1 MVFLVKGGFM
11 RVLRIFLLFY
21 FFFLCQSCTN
31 LVDNRPENDLSY
43 LYKTEIYTV
52 LHFYKQEN
60 RSLRDF
66 CAEKIPSE
74 IIVYIVDENWLLE
87 FYNSMNYPDLRKI
100 SAMSMYW
107 NDYYY
112 IYVSNKVNPH
122 RLVVWETLRI
132 IGMCQYEI
140 YTQDYIKLRKENSW
154 MFEIRDQV
162 NETLGL
168 EKQ

>member
-11 RVLRIFLLFY
+11 CVLQFFLLICFL
-21 FFFLCQSCTN
+21 FLCQNCTN
-31 LVDNRPENDLSY
+31 PVDNRPENDLSY
-43 LYKTEIYTV
+43 LYKTEMYTV
-52 LHFYKQEN
+52 LHFYKEQD

-74 IIVYIVDENWLLE
+74 IIIYIVDEDWLLE
-87 FYNSMNYPDLRKI
+87 YYNSMNDPDLRKI
-100 SAMSMYW
+100 SVMSMYG
-107 NDYYY
+107 NKYYY

-140 YTQDYIKLRKENSW
+140 YTQNYDKLREENSW
-154 MFEIRDQV
+154 MFEIKDQV
-162 NETLGL
+162 NETLDL
-168 EKQ
+168 